1 MNDRSQG
8 GSAGLRNGKNI
19 EFMQHRRFKK
29 MDNYG
34 VNEPL
39 NELDTKGRGIQVK
52 ATYWMQISD
61 AYGKFQN
68 STQRSNQ
75 RDQDQPLLIYYSK
88 NYSLPSGNTYTPQE
102 TPSFEIIKEIQSL
115 LEKQPSPAGES
126 GQTPD
131 FGGENDAPNK

>member
-39 NELDTKGRGIQVK
+39 NELDPKGRGIQVK

-75 RDQDQPLLIYYSK
+75 RDQD
-88 NYSLPSGNTYTPQE
+88 
-102 TPSFEIIKEIQSL
+102 
-115 LEKQPSPAGES
+115 
-126 GQTPD
+126 
-131 FGGENDAPNK
+131 